1 VYIPAWFPGAKF
13 KREALRSR
21 KLAQEV
27 LDVPFEFVKKE
38 IVCNLTKPA
47 VMFQL
52 TWPRQQE
59 LLHNLW
65 YPIA

>member
-1 VYIPAWFPGAKF
+1 MYIPAWFPGAKF

-27 LDVPFEFVKKE
+27 LDVPFEFVKTQ
-38 IVCNLTKPA
+38 IVRNLTTPA
-47 VMFQL
+47 VIRQL
-52 TWPRQQE
+52 TWPRRQE

-65 YPIA
+65 YLIA